1 MCAYVC
7 MCVEGVQAE
16 EGGEV
21 KGERKGKAEQRGRLG
36 DVENEEGGGA
46 RNENGLSVTKRKKQ
60 RLKNAQDTECIVIR
74 AKRMSHNQRPNQS
87 LAFN

>member
-7 MCVEGVQAE
+7 MCVEGVQ
-16 EGGEV
+16 
-21 KGERKGKAEQRGRLG
+21 AEQRGRLG

-46 RNENGLSVTKRKKQ
+46 RNKNRLSVTKRKKQ